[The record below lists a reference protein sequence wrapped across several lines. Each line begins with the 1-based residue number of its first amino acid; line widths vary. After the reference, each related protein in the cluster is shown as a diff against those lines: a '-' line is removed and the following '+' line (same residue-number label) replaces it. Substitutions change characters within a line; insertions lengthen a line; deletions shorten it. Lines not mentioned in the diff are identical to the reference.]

1 MLMYAVKRNRL
12 DLIRMVLAHGANIHA
27 ANYHGETALTFARD
41 LSLENDDD
49 ILMMLTDAA
58 GDLPWN
64 RLHLG
69 WLVPESEQLVSEN
82 AQFVYRKLE
91 RMHGSRGSK
100 VRKASRARSRS
111 SAAQRQAFQDRLEL
125 GAVRRDYVYTAGEL
139 REISRP
145 AC

>member
-1 MLMYAVKRNRL
+1 MIICRCARA
-12 DLIRMVLAHGANIHA
+12 DVLEPLC
-27 ANYHGETALTFARD
+27 ETALTFARD

-100 VRKASRARSRS
+100 VRKASRARSRRRRNGAGLKFDIDYGPFFGDGIGEGEVVTTES
-111 SAAQRQAFQDRLEL
+111 DADLAARFFTRP
-125 GAVRRDYVYTAGEL
+125 
-139 REISRP
+139 SR
-145 AC
+145 